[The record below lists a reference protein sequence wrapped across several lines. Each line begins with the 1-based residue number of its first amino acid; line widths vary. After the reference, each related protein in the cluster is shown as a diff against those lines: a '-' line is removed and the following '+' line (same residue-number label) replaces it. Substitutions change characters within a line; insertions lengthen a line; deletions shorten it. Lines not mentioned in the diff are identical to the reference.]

1 MPCAG
6 HIGNPAQC
14 LFGVGSGMRQQLIHV
29 QQLIHMHSLQ
39 VEFMP
44 LLSISLS
51 QKTSMKERGSSQGE
65 GPPMWTFPLSQLPPR
80 GARLIPIP
88 FFPSCSVTWESF
100 LLLWL
105 YKRSN
110 VSFQLV
116 FCEIHST
123 CRCIFDVFAGGGEFH
138 VLLLHHFDPK
148 RVFFKY

>member
-1 MPCAG
+1 
-6 HIGNPAQC
+6 
-14 LFGVGSGMRQQLIHV
+14 
-29 QQLIHMHSLQ
+29 
-39 VEFMP
+39 
-44 LLSISLS
+44 
-51 QKTSMKERGSSQGE
+51 MKERGSSQGE

-123 CRCIFDVFAGGGEFH
+123 CRCIFDVFVGEGELRI
-138 VLLLHHFDPK
+138 LLPLHLNPPPASLHTGLLSIAELSKPFPPAFCYFSSLCLLCSFSGSSHD
-148 RVFFKY
+148 